1 MAEFS
6 YATDIAPLRS
16 QFFPVGGMSRLE
28 RQQIDTRYAKEIDPI
43 DAKRREMQ
51 VNMIKLQEQEVSF
64 EAQKLQL
71 EEAKRTA
78 RMKLETE
85 TRLPSLMGDLDSV
98 LNNSKLDTNTK
109 ATEVGK
115 LNMKYAAIAPYDQ
128 RVATLLQA
136 ANNQVTTLNNID
148 ENRIRKEALEE
159 QKRTSLLSTA
169 VQLGESKIAQDIASS
184 NGITPIEQSYIN
196 LAKGEEQRN
205 KTKLEREQEK
215 LNREAQD
222 KIRQGQLDLYKTF
235 ESRLKSLGALN
246 DDGDLPTSIGD
257 SKAKNGQPN
266 LSIAQTFAL
275 NPANRVQLEAMM
287 LQLNPT
293 LTLDQVKKVSPED
306 LYRATAMKV
315 YSGLRENTPSIP
327 TVSPIIKGFGT

>member
-1 MAEFS
+1 MADFS

-28 RQQIDTRYAKEIDPI
+28 RQQLDTRYAKEIDPI

-51 VNMIKLQEQEVSF
+51 VNMLKMQEQELSF

-85 TRLPSLMGDLDSV
+85 TRLPALMSDLSV
-98 LNNSKLDTNTK
+98 LENPALDTNAK
-109 ATEVGK
+109 AVEIGK
-115 LNMKYAAIAPYDQ
+115 INMKYAAIAPYDP
-128 RVATLLQA
+128 RVSTLLQS
-136 ANNQVTTLNNID
+136 ANNQISTLNNID
-148 ENRIRKEALEE
+148 ENKSRKAAIEE
-159 QKRTSLLSTA
+159 QKRTALLSTA
-169 VQLGESKIAQDIASS
+169 VQLGETKVAQDIASS
-184 NGITPIEQSYIN
+184 DGINPLEQSYIN
-196 LAKGEEQRN
+196 LAKGQETR
-205 KTKLEREQEK
+205 TKAKIEREQQE
-215 LNREAQD
+215 LRREQEEN
-222 KIRQGQLDLYKTF
+222 IRKGQLDLYKTF
-235 ESRLKSLGALN
+235 ESRLKALGALN
-246 DDGDLPTSIGD
+246 DNGEPQSFGD
-257 SKAKNGQPN
+257 AKPKDGQPN
-266 LSIAQTFAL
+266 LTIAQTFAL

-293 LTLDQVKKVSPED
+293 LTPDQVKKVSAED

-327 TVSPIIKGFGT
+327 TVSPIIKGFGS

>member
-28 RQQIDTRYAKEIDPI
+28 RQQLDTRYAKEIDPI

-51 VNMIKLQEQEVSF
+51 VNMLKMQEQELSF

-85 TRLPSLMGDLDSV
+85 TRLPALMSDLSV
-98 LNNSKLDTNTK
+98 LENPALDTSAK
-109 ATEVGK
+109 AVEIGK
-115 LNMKYAAIAPYDQ
+115 INMKYAAIAPYDP
-128 RVATLLQA
+128 RVSTLLQS
-136 ANNQVTTLNNID
+136 ANNQISTLNNID
-148 ENRIRKEALEE
+148 ENKSRKAAIEE
-159 QKRTSLLSTA
+159 QKRTALLSTA
-169 VQLGESKIAQDIASS
+169 VQLGETKVAQDIASS
-184 NGITPIEQSYIN
+184 DGINPLEQSYIN
-196 LAKGEEQRN
+196 LAKGQETRTQAKIERDQQELR
-205 KTKLEREQEK
+205 REQEE
-215 LNREAQD
+215 N
-222 KIRQGQLDLYKTF
+222 IRKGQLDLYKTF

-246 DDGDLPTSIGD
+246 DDGDLPTSIGGAT
-257 SKAKNGQPN
+257 AKKGQPN
-266 LSIAQTFAL
+266 ISIAQTFAL

-293 LTLDQVKKVSPED
+293 LTPDQVKKVSAED

-327 TVSPIIKGFGT
+327 TVSPIIKGFGS